1 MAGVPSFS
9 FNDGCKIPS
18 VGMGC
23 WMGVPGG
30 GERVYD
36 MCTKALKASIVSS
49 NLLCYLTLY
58 RQAGYRHFDTASGYA
73 NEQEVGRAIRD
84 SGIPRNEIYLTTKLP
99 RVNYHHKVQE
109 MFEESLKLLDCEYI
123 DLYLMHWPQTTTLGP
138 AGTTITLQPDES
150 PTFVETWREMEKL
163 VATGKV
169 KTIGV
174 SNFGVKLLEEL
185 LPHSTIIPAT
195 NQIECHPCLP
205 QEELRD
211 YCKKKGILITAYSP
225 LGRGPVLMSDKTVK
239 AVAGELAASPA
250 QTVLSWAVQLGI
262 IVVPKSENE
271 ERMAT
276 NLKIVKL
283 SDNQMQTINGI
294 HLQPGMHKSLLTY
307 HKPDQTV
314 FGWTYKQLGWNMTT
328 GGIVPN

>member
-1 MAGVPSFS
+1 MARVPSFIL
-9 FNDGCKIPS
+9 NDGSKIPS

-23 WMGVPGG
+23 VMSGSPGG

-36 MCTKALKASIVSS
+36 MCTKALK
-49 NLLCYLTLY
+49 
-58 RQAGYRHFDTASGYA
+58 AGYRHFDTASGYA

-84 SGIPRNEIYLTTKLP
+84 SGIPRSEIYLTTKLP
-99 RVNYHHKVQE
+99 NYHDKVQE
-109 MFEESLKLLDCEYI
+109 MFEESLRLLDCEYI

-150 PTFVETWREMEKL
+150 PTFVETWKEIEKL

-185 LPHSTIIPAT
+185 LPHCTIIPAT
-195 NQIECHPCLP
+195 NQVECHPCLP
-205 QEELRD
+205 QEELLD

-225 LGRGPVLMSDKTVK
+225 LGRGPVLMNDETVK
-239 AVAGELAASPA
+239 AVADELAASPA
-250 QTVLSWAVQLGI
+250 QVVLSWAVQLGM

-271 ERMAT
+271 ERMAA
-276 NLKIVKL
+276 NIKIVTL
-283 SDNQMQTINGI
+283 SDDQMKTINGI

-328 GGIVPN
+328 GGTVPN